1 MICMFDLLKK
11 MDLFFTKKD
20 KLYFLFLLLLS
31 LLVSVVEIIGISLL
45 IPFIALATNPAL
57 IDTNQY
63 FKWVYQLFPF
73 DNKNGFIV
81 ALGIAILL
89 FYFLRG
95 GINILFLYL
104 SNRFAGKKHHSIKE
118 RLFRNYIQLYYQDFV
133 KENTG
138 MLTKNIMQEV
148 SYVTQGLTPGLVI
161 ISEVFILVLLYT
173 LLLLT
178 DWKVTMATSITMG
191 ILVMVIS
198 KLIKKSIAKSGDL
211 KSLLAGKLNK
221 MINEAFGNFQ
231 IVKMT
236 GNEDLIV
243 SQFGRISKKLAF
255 VLAHYM
261 FILGVPKIF
270 LETVGIVVIIAIAT
284 YVSYSYADSSLVLP
298 VLSMFALAFYR
309 MLPSINKIISG
320 VNQIR
325 FFRPSLDIVYGELSK
340 KSESLGT
347 QEITFQKAIE
357 LEGVTF
363 GFQDG
368 RNVLNRISIKIPKG
382 HKVAYVGESGS
393 GKSTLVNL
401 IMGMYQPDTGNIR
414 IDGQLLT
421 EEMIRSWRRKIGY
434 IPQSIYLFDGTV
446 AENVIFYR
454 KPDKEKLIQSLKK
467 ANIYDFL
474 QTKEGVDTNVGDGG
488 IQLSGG
494 QKQRIAIARAL
505 YGDPDILILDEA
517 TSALDDATEK
527 KIMEEI
533 YQVSAGKTLL
543 VIAHRLS
550 SLRKCEVMYRLNQGN
565 IQVMESV
572 V

>member
-1 MICMFDLLKK
+1 MLDLLKK
-11 MDLFFTKKD
+11 TDLFFTKKD
-20 KLYFLFLLLLS
+20 KLYFFFLLVLS
-31 LLVSVVEIIGISLL
+31 LLVSVVEIVGISLL
-45 IPFIALATNPAL
+45 IPFIALAANPL
-57 IDTNQY
+57 MIDTNQY
-63 FKWVYQLFPF
+63 LKWVYQFFPF
-73 DNKNGFIV
+73 DNKNEFIV
-81 ALGIAILL
+81 ALGVTIVL

-95 GINILFLYL
+95 GINSLFLYL
-104 SNRFAGKKHHSIKE
+104 PNKFAWKKHHYIKE
-118 RLFRNYIQLYYQDFV
+118 QLFRNYIQLYYQDFV

-138 MLTKNIMQEV
+138 VLTKNLMQEV
-148 SYVTQGLTPGLVI
+148 SYVTQGIIPVLVI
-161 ISEVFILVLLYT
+161 ISEVFILVLLYA

-191 ILVMVIS
+191 ILVIVIS
-198 KLIKKSIAKSGDL
+198 KLIKKSIAESGDL
-211 KSLLAGKLNK
+211 KSFLTGELNK
-221 MINEAFGNFQ
+221 KINEAFGNFK
-231 IVKMT
+231 IIKMT
-236 GNEDLIV
+236 GSEDLTV
-243 SQFGRISKKLAF
+243 FQFGRISKKLTF

-270 LETVGIVVIIAIAT
+270 LETLGIVVIIAIAT
-284 YVSYSYADSSLVLP
+284 YVSYSYEDSSLVLP

-309 MLPSINKIISG
+309 MLPSINKILSG

-325 FFRPSLDIVYGELSK
+325 FFKPSLDIVYGELSK

-347 QEITFQKAIE
+347 REITFQKAIE
-357 LEGVTF
+357 LERVTF
-363 GFQDG
+363 GFQPG

-382 HKVAYVGESGS
+382 QKVAYIGESGS

-401 IMGMYQPDTGNIR
+401 IMGMYQPDTGDIR

-421 EEMIRSWRRKIGY
+421 EELIKSWRRKIGY

-454 KPDKEKLIQSLKK
+454 KPDKEKLIQSFKK

-474 QTKEGVDTNVGDGG
+474 QTKEGVDTKVGDGG

-517 TSALDDATEK
+517 TSALDDETEK

-550 SLRKCEVMYRLNQGN
+550 TLRKCEVMYRLNQGN
-565 IQVMESV
+565 IRLVESIA
-572 V
+572 